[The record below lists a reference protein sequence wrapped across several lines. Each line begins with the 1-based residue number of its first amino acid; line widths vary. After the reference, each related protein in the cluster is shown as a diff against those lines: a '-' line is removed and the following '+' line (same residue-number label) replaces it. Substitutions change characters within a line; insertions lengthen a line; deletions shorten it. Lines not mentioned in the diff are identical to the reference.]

1 MQKTISQAEIKQLDK
16 EKQVE
21 NERDLKIYKAD
32 ELMQKARFS
41 LTLTEQRLILYAISK
56 IQPSDTSATLYE
68 IKLGDF
74 FKVCGTED
82 NESYTRTKDQL
93 KRLSDKSWWLQQ
105 KDCES
110 IVRWFS
116 VVRLYQNS
124 GKIFVKFHEDMFPY
138 LFELAKQMRESG
150 KTYTSYDFR
159 YVLPMKSTYSIRLY
173 ELLKSYQKNNQQWWF
188 TLDKLRHLLDCEHYE
203 RFPDF
208 RRYALE
214 PALKEINKFTDL
226 NISINLV
233 KDGRKV
239 VAIEF
244 NMHEKSFNELLQANH
259 DGLTALDGN
268 IHYWDSVKSSK

>member
-1 MQKTISQAEIKQLDK
+1 MPKTTEIKQLDK
-16 EKQVE
+16 VNQADR
-21 NERDLKIYKAD
+21 ERDLKIYKAD

-56 IQPSDTSATLYE
+56 IHPTDTYNTLYE
-68 IKLGDF
+68 IELGDF
-74 FKVCGTED
+74 FRVCGNDD

-124 GKIFVKFHEDMFPY
+124 GTILVKFHEDMFPY

-150 KTYTSYDFR
+150 RTYTSYDFR

-173 ELLKSYQKNNQQWWF
+173 ELLKSYQKNNKSWWF
-188 TLDKLRHLLDCEHYE
+188 KLDKLRHLLDCEHYE

-214 PALKEINKFTDL
+214 PALKEINKYSDL
-226 NISINLV
+226 NISINLI

-244 NMHEKSFNELLQANH
+244 LMLEKNFNELVQANH
-259 DGLTALDGN
+259 DGLTELEGN
-268 IHYWDSVKSSK
+268 IHYWDEAKISKQS